1 MASLPMIPAGAS
13 PPRVSVLLPVRN
25 GATFLREALE
35 SVLAQTLADFELL
48 VVDDGS
54 TDETLPI
61 LSAVGDG
68 RLRVV
73 RQEPLGLVAALNRA
87 VAEAR
92 GPLLARMD
100 ADDVSLP
107 ERLERQVAY
116 LDARPRVG
124 LVAVGVETIGRS
136 ETIVLP
142 DNDAALR
149 RRLLL
154 RNPFTH
160 GAVVMRAEAL
170 RQAGGYRADYGAN
183 EDYDLWRRIARSWEL
198 AALPD
203 ILYRYRRHER
213 ATTVTDPERL
223 AQRKRLRDEIWR
235 EPTLLRALWGERNR
249 TEAKALVREALRRGR
264 PGAAIR
270 AGVGY
275 LASASS

>member
-1 MASLPMIPAGAS
+1 VASLPIIPERAG

-35 SVLAQTLADFELL
+35 SVLAQTLADFEFL

-54 TDETLPI
+54 IDETPAI
-61 LSAVGDG
+61 LSSVRDG
-68 RLRVV
+68 RLRVL
-73 RQEPLGLVAALNRA
+73 RQEPLGLVVALNRA

-124 LVAVGVETIGRS
+124 LVAVGVETIGRG
-136 ETIVLP
+136 ERIVLP
-142 DNDAALR
+142 DDDAALR

-160 GAVVMRAEAL
+160 GAVVLRAEAL

-183 EDYDLWRRIARSWEL
+183 EDYDLWRRMARSWEL
-198 AALPD
+198 AALPE
-203 ILYRYRRHER
+203 ILYRYRRHEQ
-213 ATTVTDPERL
+213 ATTATDPERV
-223 AQRKRLRDEIWR
+223 AQRERLRNELWR
-235 EPTLLRALWGERNR
+235 ETPLLRALWGEREYA
-249 TEAKALVREALRRGR
+249 EARALVREALRRRR
-264 PGAAIR
+264 PRAAFR
-270 AGVGY
+270 AAAGY